1 MAKLGTF
8 SIFFLVLTI
17 MLSGLYATEA
27 RMLSTKLGCQWGGK
41 NSPPSNKVKIS
52 SSEPSLGSRL
62 EMDTKLLERT
72 LHYVIGKS
80 GPSPGDGHKSAKVK
94 PIGVY

>member
-1 MAKLGTF
+1 MAKLRTF

-17 MLSGLYATEA
+17 MQSGLYAIEA

-41 NSPPSNKVKIS
+41 NSPSSNKVKIS

-62 EMDTKLLERT
+62 EMDTKLLEKT
-72 LHYVIGKS
+72 LYVIGKS